1 MSTPV
6 TQYTTLE
13 RLARKNA
20 LRDVKTTVMTEKIT
34 EVSALMDGYFRDR
47 YTLPFLRVGLDVQLA
62 CEAIVAYQLLLDRGF
77 NPHSGAGDE
86 ALISAY
92 EDAMRW
98 LRAVA
103 NPTSGVSPDV
113 TDSSGGPA
121 AEAPPAPRARA
132 RSQSL
137 RGNVGVGVSGMAN
150 TSPNGLRR
158 GGQYP
163 GWPDGTV

>member
-13 RLARKNA
+13 RLARRKA
-20 LRDVKTTVMTEKIT
+20 LRDITEPEKTDKIA

-47 YTLPFLRVGLDVQLA
+47 YVLPLLRVGLDVQMN
-62 CEAIVAYQLLLDRGF
+62 CEAIVTYQLLLDRGF

-86 ALISAY
+86 ALVAAY

-137 RGNVGVGVSGMAN
+137 RGNVGVGVSGMA
-150 TSPNGLRR
+150 SGSQGRR